1 LKNQSECLNL
11 AVHTSV
17 GYRFTV
23 GELTMKTWLGL
34 VVFVGMSV
42 WFPPARQLRSQ
53 EAADETAADDPP
65 PAVKEVLEQSVD
77 WYDVLPEA
85 EAKVGLRPQIVLSW
99 RNAVRNTTGAA
110 LLAIWTDQGRPEA
123 MASIFQNGDDICH
136 EFGSLSRS
144 KKIVVRDK
152 TRVVWSPGK
161 AEVEFRDFP
170 DAPAPAEDRAA
181 RLRQMK
187 SLAGRFTARLAP
199 LNVEPEVLRLLPRP
213 LYRYEP
219 KDSKGTSPI
228 LRDGAMFAFVMGTDP
243 EVVLLLEAVEREG
256 KAVWQYAVARATAY
270 AVEASLGDE
279 VIWSVQSGPNPT
291 NLMQFFRP
299 IPR

>member
-1 LKNQSECLNL
+1 
-11 AVHTSV
+11 
-17 GYRFTV
+17 
-23 GELTMKTWLGL
+23 
-34 VVFVGMSV
+34 MSV
-42 WFPPARQLRSQ
+42 WFPPAWQLRSL
-53 EAADETAADDPP
+53 EAADETAADEPLQ
-65 PAVKEVLEQSVD
+65 AVKEVLEQSVD

-85 EAKVGLRPQIVLSW
+85 EAKVGLRHQIVLSW
-99 RNAVRNTTGAA
+99 RNAVRSTTGAA
-110 LLAIWTDQGRPEA
+110 LLAIWTDRGRPEA
-123 MASIFQNGDDICH
+123 MASIFQNGNDNICH

-144 KKIVVRDK
+144 TKIVVRDK

-161 AEVEFRDFP
+161 AGVEFRDFP
-170 DAPAPAEDRAA
+170 DAPAPAEDGAA

-187 SLAGRFTARLAP
+187 SLAGRFTARLRP
-199 LNVEPEVLRLLPRP
+199 LNGENGELEVLRLLPRP
-213 LYRYEP
+213 LYRYEL

-243 EVVLLLEAVEREG
+243 EVVMLLEAVEREG
-256 KAVWQYAVARATAY
+256 KAVWQYAVARATSY

-291 NLMQFFRP
+291 NLMQTFRP

>member
-1 LKNQSECLNL
+1 
-11 AVHTSV
+11 
-17 GYRFTV
+17 
-23 GELTMKTWLGL
+23 MKTWLGL
-34 VVFVGMSV
+34 IVVVGMSLC
-42 WFPPARQLRSQ
+42 FPPTWQLCSL
-53 EAADETAADDPP
+53 EAADETAADEPLQ
-65 PAVKEVLEQSVD
+65 AFKEVLEQSVD

-85 EAKVGLRPQIVLSW
+85 EAKVVLRPQIVLSW

-110 LLAIWTDQGRPEA
+110 LLAIWTNQGRPEA
-123 MASIFQNGDDICH
+123 MASIFQNGNDICH
-136 EFGSLSRS
+136 EFSSLSRS

-152 TRVVWSPGK
+152 TRVIWSPGK

-170 DAPAPAEDRAA
+170 DAPAPAEEGAA

-187 SLAGRFTARLAP
+187 SLAGRFTARLRP
-199 LNVEPEVLRLLPRP
+199 LNGDNGELEVLRLLPRP
-213 LYRYEP
+213 LYRYEL
-219 KDSKGTSPI
+219 KDTKGASPI

-256 KAVWQYAVARATAY
+256 KAVWQYAVARATSY

-291 NLMQFFRP
+291 NLMQIFRP

>member
-1 LKNQSECLNL
+1 
-11 AVHTSV
+11 
-17 GYRFTV
+17 
-23 GELTMKTWLGL
+23 MKTWLGL
-34 VVFVGMSV
+34 VVFVGLSV

-53 EAADETAADDPP
+53 EAADETATDEPL
-65 PAVKEVLEQSVD
+65 PAVKEAVERSVD

-99 RNAVRNTTGAA
+99 RNAVRSSTGAA
-110 LLAIWTDQGRPEA
+110 VLAIWTDQGRPEA
-123 MASIFQNGDDICH
+123 MASIFQNGNAICH

-144 KKIVVRDK
+144 NKIVVRDK
-152 TRVVWSPGK
+152 SRVVWSPGK
-161 AEVEFRDFP
+161 AGVEFRDFP

-187 SLAGRFTARLAP
+187 SLAGRFTARLPP
-199 LNVEPEVLRLLPRP
+199 LDGDKGQPEVLRLLSRP
-213 LYRYEP
+213 LYRYEL
-219 KDSKGTSPI
+219 KDSKGTNPI

-243 EVVLLLEAVEREG
+243 EGVLLLEAVEREG
-256 KAVWQYAVARATAY
+256 KAVWQYAFARATSY
-270 AVEASLGDE
+270 PVEASLGDE
-279 VIWSVQSGPNPT
+279 VIWSVQGGPNPT

>member
-1 LKNQSECLNL
+1 
-11 AVHTSV
+11 
-17 GYRFTV
+17 
-23 GELTMKTWLGL
+23 
-34 VVFVGMSV
+34 
-42 WFPPARQLRSQ
+42 
-53 EAADETAADDPP
+53 
-65 PAVKEVLEQSVD
+65 
-77 WYDVLPEA
+77 
-85 EAKVGLRPQIVLSW
+85 
-99 RNAVRNTTGAA
+99 
-110 LLAIWTDQGRPEA
+110 
-123 MASIFQNGDDICH
+123 MASIFQNGNDICH

-161 AEVEFRDFP
+161 AGVEFRDFP
-170 DAPAPAEDRAA
+170 DAPAPAEDGAA

-187 SLAGRFTARLAP
+187 SLAGRFTARLRP
-199 LNVEPEVLRLLPRP
+199 LNGDNGELEVLRLLPRP
-213 LYRYEP
+213 LYRYEL

-243 EVVLLLEAVEREG
+243 EVVMLLEAVEREG
-256 KAVWQYAVARATAY
+256 KAVWQYAVARATSY

-291 NLMQFFRP
+291 NLMQTFRP

>member
-1 LKNQSECLNL
+1 
-11 AVHTSV
+11 
-17 GYRFTV
+17 
-23 GELTMKTWLGL
+23 MKTWLGL
-34 VVFVGMSV
+34 VMFVGMSV
-42 WFPPARQLRSQ
+42 WFLPARQLCSLA
-53 EAADETAADDPP
+53 AADETAADEPLQ
-65 PAVKEVLEQSVD
+65 AVKEVLEQSVD

-99 RNAVRNTTGAA
+99 RNTVRSTTGAA
-110 LLAIWTDQGRPEA
+110 VLAIWTDRGRPEA
-123 MASIFQNGDDICH
+123 MASIFQNGNDICH

-144 KKIVVRDK
+144 KKIVMRDK

-161 AEVEFRDFP
+161 AGVEFRDFP
-170 DAPAPAEDRAA
+170 DAPAPAEDGAA

-187 SLAGRFTARLAP
+187 SLAGRFTARLRP
-199 LNVEPEVLRLLPRP
+199 LNGDNGELEVLRLLPRP
-213 LYRYEP
+213 LYRYEL

-256 KAVWQYAVARATAY
+256 KAVWQYAVARATSY

-279 VIWSVQSGPNPT
+279 VIWSVESGPNPT
-291 NLMQFFRP
+291 NLMQIFRP